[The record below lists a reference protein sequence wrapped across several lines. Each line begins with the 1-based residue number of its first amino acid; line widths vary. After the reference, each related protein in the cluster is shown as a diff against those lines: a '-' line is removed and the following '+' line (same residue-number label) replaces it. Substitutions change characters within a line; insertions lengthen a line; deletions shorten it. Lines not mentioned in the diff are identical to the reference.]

1 MLVTGSVKF
10 LVNIFDGTGDFELC
24 EGGSVVVSG
33 RIYIPED
40 IEKEQLDLPAPV
52 QPAEPELLLLRTPD
66 IYKDLRLRGYDY
78 SGIFRGIA
86 ESDNRG
92 TELISHTVSAYSK
105 YKIAITYTNDY
116 RQFVGIATQPREYN

>member
-10 LVNIFDGTGDFELC
+10 LINIFDGTGDFELC

-40 IEKEQLDLPAPV
+40 IEKEQWELPTPV
-52 QPAEPELLLLRTPD
+52 QPAEPELLPLRTPD

-78 SGIFRGIA
+78 SGVFCGIA

-92 TELISHTVSAYSK
+92 IVLLISHTSLFIVQCLIDSVH
-105 YKIAITYTNDY
+105 KIVITYRNYY
-116 RQFVGIATQPREYN
+116 R

>member
-1 MLVTGSVKF
+1 MLTHWHCYIFITGPVKF
-10 LVNIFDGTGDFELC
+10 LINIFDGTGDFELC

-33 RIYIPED
+33 RIYVPED

-52 QPAEPELLLLRTPD
+52 QPAEPELLPLRTPD

-78 SGIFRGIA
+78 GGIFRGIA

-92 TELISHTVSAYSK
+92 IILINCRALFK
-105 YKIAITYTNDY
+105 D
-116 RQFVGIATQPREYN
+116 

>member
-10 LVNIFDGTGDFELC
+10 LINIFDGTGDFELC

-52 QPAEPELLLLRTPD
+52 QPAAPGLLALRTPD
-66 IYKDLRLRGYDY
+66 VYKDLRLRGYDY

-92 TELISHTVSAYSK
+92 IVLLISHTAL
-105 YKIAITYTNDY
+105 
-116 RQFVGIATQPREYN
+116 FVVQYHRF

>member
-10 LVNIFDGTGDFELC
+10 LINIFDGTGDFELC
-24 EGGSVVVSG
+24 EGGSLVVSG

-40 IEKEQLDLPAPV
+40 IENEHLDLPAPV
-52 QPAEPELLLLRTPD
+52 QPAEPELLPLRTAD

-92 TELISHTVSAYSK
+92 IVLLISHTVLFIVHCLIDSVHKIVIK
-105 YKIAITYTNDY
+105 YINYY
-116 RQFVGIATQPREYN
+116 R